1 MGDSPRSLTL
11 AAHSGD
17 DGAMRWLRANSSLL
31 LITATVATFMAALT
45 LQAGPVHLVAS
56 LLVAVTVVVL
66 TRFALTAIRAWG
78 ARPAAIVAVLA
89 LAGLALAMQVVPL
102 VVEMGWIRVL
112 LIVLAWGGLLLAS
125 VEPRMFVRATG
136 GPQAAWSLLRERA
149 ALWNDIRDLTDEQLA
164 AEPNLIP
171 GRVSAFDRY
180 RTPGTAAYIDIFQR
194 LTFGDDPPE
203 VKEQL
208 AGRLSQLEGD
218 LVRSLGV
225 PPAWEVE
232 FGRYAPAPAADA

>member
-1 MGDSPRSLTL
+1 VDDAPRSLTV
-11 AAHSGD
+11 AAQSGD
-17 DGAMRWLRANSSLL
+17 DGAMRWLRANSSLV

-45 LQAGPVHLVAS
+45 LQAGPLHLVAS
-56 LLVAVTVVVL
+56 LLVAVTVVLL
-66 TRFALTAIRAWG
+66 TRFALTAVRAWG

-102 VVEMGWIRVL
+102 IVDMSWIRVL

-125 VEPRMFVRATG
+125 VEPRLFVRAVG

-149 ALWNDIRDLTDEQLA
+149 ALWNDIRDMTDEQLA
-164 AEPNLIP
+164 TSDVIQV
-171 GRVSAFDRY
+171 RVRGFDRY
-180 RTPGTAAYIDIFQR
+180 RTPDTAEYIDVFQR

-208 AGRLSQLEGD
+208 AARLSRLESD

-232 FGRYAPAPAADA
+232 FGRYAPAAEG